1 MVWEKIILVILGALI
16 GFFVNIII
24 DFNRRIYAKRDLQE
38 RRKKLFVAILNEV
51 DEGVNRCHGLVEKL
65 DKDEGSFGR
74 IYTAFWDSMKNE
86 IALYIEDIEV
96 LKLLHSIY
104 YRFDLVN
111 FNMEKNR
118 TGVGAAFAKQY
129 LSEMQANLEMLHER
143 KVT

>member
-1 MVWEKIILVILGALI
+1 MVWEKIILVMLGALI
-16 GFFVNIII
+16 GLFVNIII

-38 RRKKLFVAILNEV
+38 RREKLFVAILNEV
-51 DEGVNRCHGLVEKL
+51 AEGVERCHGLVEKL
-65 DKDEGSFGR
+65 DKVEGSFGR
-74 IYTAFWDSMKNE
+74 IYTAFWDSMRNE

-118 TGVGAAFAKQY
+118 LGAGAAFAKQY